1 MFGLREDEFY
11 GIEVVARYRDV
22 ERRLSDFGLGC
33 DICSS
38 VEEQANLR
46 ECSERHIVDCSSSEG
61 ICIVDVCAFV
71 EEQLH
76 VLDRFIF
83 HS

>member
-11 GIEVVARYRDV
+11 DIEVVARYRDV
-22 ERRLSDFGLGC
+22 EGRLSDFSLGC

-46 ECSERHIVDCSSSEG
+46 ECSERRVVDCSSSEG
-61 ICIVDVCAFV
+61 ICEVDVRAFV

-83 HS
+83 DS